1 MDWERLLSSRRLG
14 KGSDEA
20 GDRTRTAFQ
29 RDFDRV
35 VFSSAFRRLQDKTQV
50 FPLAQSDDVRTR
62 LTHSLEASCV
72 GRSLGTLVGQRL
84 VEGGGP
90 LRGLQEQDRFHPS
103 DMGAIVGAACLAH
116 DIGNP
121 PFGHAGENAISHWF
135 EADPYGVEVVERLKQ
150 AGEAFGDF
158 TRFEGNAQGF
168 RVLARLQHPEHAGG
182 MQLTY
187 AALASFVKYPRAS
200 SAVEAVNP
208 AAGAK
213 KHGFFADDAAL
224 FAEVA
229 EAVGLPRLRPDGL
242 AYARHPLAL
251 LVEAADDIC
260 YHVIDVEDGYR
271 RGLLTFDGT
280 QELFLGVVTGEVDR
294 ARLRVR
300 HERRDSVVEYLRAKA
315 ISSLIAEVVDA
326 FVENHDAILAGT
338 FDRALAAVIP
348 QHDAFRELVG
358 VAADRVY
365 PTREV
370 VLIEAAGFSVLG
382 QLIELFLRTLDQKAG
397 PSAAFTQKSKTL
409 WKLFPRDLLGEHRE
423 DPGRLGLYR
432 RVLAVTDFVSGLT
445 DRNAV
450 SLFKRLTGI
459 SLPGE

>member
-1 MDWERLLSSRRLG
+1 MDWDRLLSSRRLG

-20 GDRTRTAFQ
+20 EDRTRTAFQ
-29 RDFDRV
+29 RDFDRI

-84 VEGGGP
+84 VEVGGP
-90 LRGLQEQDRFHPS
+90 LRALQERDRFHPS

-135 EADPYGVEVVERLKQ
+135 QVEPYGKEIIERLK
-150 AGEAFGDF
+150 AEGEAFGDF

-168 RVLARLQHPEHAGG
+168 RVLARLQHPEHTGG
-182 MQLTY
+182 MQLTH

-200 SAVEAVNP
+200 SVVETGTT
-208 AAGAK
+208 AASAK
-213 KHGFFADDAAL
+213 KHGFFRGDAAL
-224 FAEVA
+224 FADVA

-242 AYARHPLAL
+242 AYARHPLAF

-271 RGLLTFDGT
+271 RGLLPFDET
-280 QELFLGVVTGEVDR
+280 QALFLDVVGGDVDP

-300 HERRDSVVEYLRAKA
+300 HERRASVIEYLRAKA
-315 ISSLIAEVVDA
+315 ISSLIGETVLA

-348 QHDAFRELVG
+348 QHAAFRCLVG
-358 VAADRVY
+358 VAAERVY

-382 QLIELFLRTLDQKAG
+382 QLIEMFMRTLDEKAG
-397 PSAAFTQKSKTL
+397 SGAQFTQKSKTL
-409 WKLFPRDLLGEHRE
+409 WKLFPRELLGEHRD
-423 DPGRLGLYR
+423 DPGRLGLYG

-445 DRNAV
+445 DRHAV